1 MLYNEAMQKSLYLFL
16 VLFVLIYGLWSAIG
30 ISDHK
35 PDNSKNKNK
44 GVEISQPIK
53 LLAVGDIN
61 LGRTT
66 GKKILAGD
74 NNYAFEYLNEYLQKF
89 DITFGNLESQLAD
102 LGGETQSPTNE
113 YRFAGPPAGADG
125 LKEAGFD
132 IVSTANNHMWDYGKA
147 RLFETMDNLDRVG
160 VKYVGSTK
168 APEKLYQPV
177 IMEVKGKKIA
187 FLAVTMLLNGYEK
200 AGAAEY
206 VAMDDTSK
214 LIPAIT
220 KAKDEADFVIVSM
233 HGGVEYRATPT
244 EEQKELAHQIID
256 AGANVVIGHHTH
268 TAEGVEEY
276 KDGLIFYSLGNF
288 AFWQPFGYWTEHTFV
303 AEIELKP
310 DGSVEYNPVAVDSGW
325 QPKLSGEEDSAKILQ
340 YIAELSSKLNI
351 VPNAT
356 GSN

>member
-1 MLYNEAMQKSLYLFL
+1 MQKSLYLFL
-16 VLFVLIYGLWSAIG
+16 VLFILIYGLWAAIG
-30 ISDHK
+30 VSDDK
-35 PDNSKNKNK
+35 SNKVKDTDKNTVIN
-44 GVEISQPIK
+44 QPIK

-147 RLFETMDNLDRVG
+147 RLMETMDNLDRVG
-160 VKYVGSTK
+160 VKYTGSAKETD
-168 APEKLYQPV
+168 KLYQPT
-177 IMEVKGKKIA
+177 IIEINGKKVA

-200 AGAAEY
+200 AGADEY
-206 VAMDDTSK
+206 VAMDDTAK
-214 LIPAIT
+214 LLPAIT
-220 KAKDEADFVIVSM
+220 DAKTKADFVIVSM

-244 EEQKELAHQIID
+244 TAQKDLAHQIID

-268 TAEGVEEY
+268 VAEGVEEY

-288 AFWQPFGYWTEHTFV
+288 AFWQPFGYWTEHSFI
-303 AEIELKP
+303 AEIELRP
-310 DGSVEYNPVAVDSGW
+310 DGGVEYNPIAVDSGW
-325 QPKLSGEEDSAKILQ
+325 QPRLSGEEDSTKILQ
-340 YIAELSSKLNI
+340 YIAELSSKLNS
-351 VPNAT
+351 VPDAT